1 MSDELQ
7 QQLAN
12 SSLYDAESLKAFNQ
26 MYTSANNPYAVG
38 GAGVVHGFDKN
49 YPAAF
54 PTFFAQHF
62 APYANPSSF
71 SPSSTSSTSST
82 SSQQTSTKKKPVPVP
97 NNLKDESYYER
108 RARNNKAAQKSREAR
123 KKIDAEN
130 SHRVNQLEMEN
141 NHLKAYIYKLY
152 QENMMMKNQLVQHY
166 PGVVD
171 PAAASMPGF

>member
-38 GAGVVHGFDKN
+38 GAGVVHGFDK
-49 YPAAF
+49 
-54 PTFFAQHF
+54 
-62 APYANPSSF
+62 
-71 SPSSTSSTSST
+71 
-82 SSQQTSTKKKPVPVP
+82 
-97 NNLKDESYYER
+97 SYYER